1 MEQPVDSDARV
12 MTRLGAD
19 GLLVRLPEAT
29 LGAFGQVITQI
40 SIPAWMVAGSSAA
53 IAVDSVRVTQAR
65 TGIVIAVGDRA
76 FHYGPHGLERMAQGN
91 DAVS

>member
-1 MEQPVDSDARV
+1 
-12 MTRLGAD
+12 
-19 GLLVRLPEAT
+19 
-29 LGAFGQVITQI
+29 
-40 SIPAWMVAGSSAA
+40 MVAGSSAA